1 MTERQPK
8 ENYLINDSSKNV
20 TPTPEIDHPTYRPAD
35 KLKDKVA
42 IVTGAALG
50 LGRGEAI
57 LLGKEGAKVAVVD
70 INDEAGKE
78 TVEIIRN
85 AGGEAEYWHLNVAN
99 EAECKTV
106 IDAVVEKWGKLDILV
121 NNAGIVGEDVPTDKT
136 TEENWDKVFA
146 VNVKSTFFMT
156 KHSIPHMR
164 NNGKGAIVNTSS
176 ICGLVGDGELSS
188 YHATK
193 GAILQ
198 MTKQDAAEYDYLI
211 GMDANN
217 IRNMKRIA
225 DDKYEEKIKRLLDF
239 TDCPRDIA
247 DPWYTGDFDKTY
259 EDVVCGCKALLL
271 YLMNKHS
278 FHPCQ

>member
-1 MTERQPK
+1 MDR
-8 ENYLINDSSKNV
+8 V
-20 TPTPEIDHPTYRPAD
+20 
-35 KLKDKVA
+35 KDKVA

-70 INDEAGKE
+70 INDEAGRE

-99 EAECKTV
+99 ESECKTV

-164 NNGKGAIVNTSS
+164 KNGKGAIVNTSS

-198 MTKQDAAEYDYLI
+198 MTKQDAVQYAPEH
-211 GMDANN
+211 
-217 IRNMKRIA
+217 IRVNCVCPGSIMTPLMHDRLKV
-225 DDKYEEKIKRLLDF
+225 DPQYFEKDLQRYPLGYF
-239 TDCPRDIA
+239 GEP
-247 DPWYTGDFDKTY
+247 
-259 EDVVCGCKALLL
+259 EDVAYGVLFLASDEGRFVTGAALPIDGG
-271 YLMNKHS
+271 YTA
-278 FHPCQ
+278 Q